1 VPSVGLGAEQ
11 RGVGISDESI
21 DIGGVLGIDR
31 AADAEP
37 NGNQLAADLE
47 GLCHG
52 IEQALGQSLRGLGL
66 VTSDQNEGEFIAAHA
81 GNEGVIG
88 GVLQAPRNGAEKLVA
103 NNMAEQVVGLL
114 EMIEIDSQD
123 GEARA
128 VVSCAHEG
136 LGELLGKGGAVG
148 QIGERVV
155 MGEMGNVSM
164 PAEELGSGG
173 TQLLA
178 RFVEAERGFPYLFL
192 QYIEA
197 LSHLAEL
204 VAGIR
209 PDRYDADRCVGSLE
223 IAAA

>member
-114 EMIEIDSQD
+114 EMIEIDGQD
-123 GEARA
+123 RDAGALRLGA
-128 VVSCAHEG
+128 VEG
-136 LGELLGKGGAVG
+136 LRQAVCQHGAVR
-148 QIGERVV
+148 QTRQRVV
-155 MGEMGNVSM
+155 VCEIGD
-164 PAEELGSGG
+164 
-173 TQLLA
+173 LL
-178 RFVEAERGFPYLFL
+178 VPG
-192 QYIEA
+192 Q
-197 LSHLAEL
+197 
-204 VAGIR
+204 
-209 PDRYDADRCVGSLE
+209 
-223 IAAA
+223 